1 MTSLS
6 TGLYGSDGRERA
18 PNRLHAAV
26 SVSRVGLWIA
36 VWLVASELGAQTL
49 TTLFQFNGSNGAS
62 PGGDLTL
69 SGSTLYGLTTAGGVS
84 GDGTAFSIPVIGGTA
99 STLASFN
106 KNTSGANPN
115 GNLTLSGSTLYGMT
129 QYGGPGLHG
138 TVFSIPVSGG
148 APTTL
153 LSFNVANGANPA
165 GSLTLSGSTLYG
177 LSRYGGANGDGT
189 VFSIPTSGGAA
200 NTLLSFNGLNGEYP
214 PGSLT
219 FNGSTL
225 YGMTQYGGGG
235 PHGSGTV
242 FSLPVSGGAATTLL
256 RLNDATGKYPLGSLI
271 LSGSTLYG
279 MTQYGGANDFGTVFS
294 VPATGGAA
302 TTLLSFSG
310 TDGAYPAGSLI
321 LNGSTLYGMTQYGGA
336 NGDGTI
342 FSMPLSGGPAMT
354 LLSFN
359 GANGANP
366 TGSLLLSGSTLYGMT
381 QYGGANGDGTIF
393 ALNTGPG
400 NLLFWTGQNGAGGS
414 VNPSWDT
421 TTSSTNWTDGMASQ
435 PFDGRGVVFGD
446 VNYIAGGG
454 PIASTTVTVQAT
466 GVSPASV
473 TFDNSN
479 INYTVGNAGGTIGIT
494 GATSLVM
501 NGAGVVTLTSVN
513 TYSGGTFFNSGTIN
527 ASSLAN
533 LGSGG
538 LTFNG
543 GTLQFGAPFDISTRS
558 VTIGA
563 GGATFDTNQNDVAF
577 TNSIGAS
584 SQQLILTK
592 TGAGTLELDG
602 GLAMGDASAL
612 HISAGSLVFKLTA
625 GSATVGAGVTA
636 AVSNDATLELA
647 GSVAALS
654 SGSNRVS
661 VNNSSSSPGL
671 LVSGTHQQVGSID
684 GSGTTQVNAGS
695 DLTANHIVQ
704 AALVIGGAVGSPALV
719 TIDASDSAGNPLAI
733 GAALS
738 SSPAPSGGF
747 EKDAGVSISM
757 DSSAVINDVPAAPL
771 PAVGGSLNSTS
782 GAALPEPSSFI
793 LVTIGA
799 VAVVTW
805 SPRTVG
811 AFRGR

>member
-1 MTSLS
+1 
-6 TGLYGSDGRERA
+6 
-18 PNRLHAAV
+18 
-26 SVSRVGLWIA
+26 VSRVGLWIV

-62 PGGDLTL
+62 PGGDLIL
-69 SGSTLYGLTTAGGVS
+69 SGSTLYGLTTAGGAT
-84 GDGTAFSIPVIGGTA
+84 GDGTAFSIPVIGGMAT
-99 STLASFN
+99 TLASFN
-106 KNTSGANPN
+106 KDTSGANPN
-115 GNLTLSGSTLYGMT
+115 GSLILSGSTLYGMT
-129 QYGGPGLHG
+129 QYGGPDHHG

-200 NTLLSFNGLNGEYP
+200 NTLLSFSGLNGEYP

-219 FNGSTL
+219 LDGSTL

-235 PHGSGTV
+235 PTGNGTV
-242 FSLPVSGGAATTLL
+242 FRLPVSGGAATTLL

-279 MTQYGGANDFGTVFS
+279 MTQYGGANGFGTVFS
-294 VPATGGAA
+294 VPVTGGAA

-310 TDGAYPAGSLI
+310 KDGAYPAGSLL

-342 FSMPLSGGPAMT
+342 FSMPVSGGAATT

-366 TGSLLLSGSTLYGMT
+366 TGSLILSGSTLYGMT

-393 ALNTGPG
+393 ALTTAPG

-421 TTSSTNWTDGMASQ
+421 TTSSTNWSDGTTSQ

-446 VNYIAGGG
+446 VNYAAGGG

-479 INYTVGNAGGTIGIT
+479 ISYMVGNAGGTIGIT

-501 NGAGVVTLTSVN
+501 NGAGVVTLTSIN
-513 TYSGGTFFNSGTIN
+513 TYSGGTFFNRGTIN

-563 GGATFDTNQNDVAF
+563 EGATFDTNQNDVTF
-577 TNSIGAS
+577 MNSIGAS

-612 HISAGSLVFKLTA
+612 HVSAGSLVFKITA

-636 AVSNDATLELA
+636 TVSDGATLELA
-647 GSVAALS
+647 GSVSALS

-661 VNNSSSSPGL
+661 VNNSSTLPGL
-671 LVSGTHQQVGSID
+671 LVSGTHQQVGTID
-684 GSGTTQVNAGS
+684 GSGATQVNAGS

-704 AALVIGGAVGSPALV
+704 AALVIGGAAGSPALV
-719 TIDASDSAGNPLAI
+719 TIDATDTMGNPLAI

-738 SSPAPSGGF
+738 SSPASSRGF
-747 EKDAGVSISM
+747 EQDTGVSNSM
-757 DSSAVINDVPAAPL
+757 GGSAIITDVPAAPL
-771 PAVGGSLNSTS
+771 PAAGGLLNTTPG

-799 VAVVTW
+799 VVVVTW